1 MAYNL
6 KQHLDMCTL
15 KDLKDLVRK
24 FNLHN
29 KIKLG
34 QKKPEL
40 IGDLLKHFEA
50 ELTAEGTLKQPAA
63 EFEMPKMDHGEKK
76 EKKPRAKKEKKEKME
91 EMKEVVMKPVEVVV
105 VEVKKEVEPKMKKVR
120 KLVIKKVVEKVVE
133 KMVEPVKEVVKE
145 VMQEPFKSEK
155 QIYDFI
161 DKKMLV
167 WDDVNFDGKLAIET
181 DLKKAVKAYEMNV
194 GEKLYKR
201 NPVKFMDDVIWYINP
216 PKRKNK

>member
-50 ELTAEGTLKQPAA
+50 ELSAEGMLKQTSA

-76 EKKPRAKKEKKEKME
+76 EKKPRAKKEKVEKME
-91 EMKEVVMKPVEVVV
+91 IKMEEKMKPVEVVV
-105 VEVKKEVEPKMKKVR
+105 VKVEKVEEPKLKVK
-120 KLVIKKVVEKVVE
+120 KLVIKKVVEK
-133 KMVEPVKEVVKE
+133 MVEPVKEIVKEVVKE

-155 QIYDFI
+155 QIYDYI